1 MNARGK
7 TMHLLGLVNSMLLCV
22 FGTTALVMCDSP
34 AKAVFLIPSVI
45 GLASTI
51 VNVVVLIDE
60 YIDP

>member
-1 MNARGK
+1 MNVRGK

-22 FGTTALVMCDSP
+22 FGATALVMCEQD
-34 AKAVFLIPSVI
+34 ARAVFLIPVVV

-51 VNVVVLIDE
+51 ANVVVLIDE